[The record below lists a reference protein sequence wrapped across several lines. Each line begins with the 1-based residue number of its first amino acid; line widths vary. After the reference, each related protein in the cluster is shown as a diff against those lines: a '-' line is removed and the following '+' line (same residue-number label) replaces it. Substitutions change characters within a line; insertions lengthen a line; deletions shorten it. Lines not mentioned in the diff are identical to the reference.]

1 MLAASCYLRSL
12 QLAGYFGFRK
22 VDMFELEEEIDR
34 YLSTWQERVPG
45 KLDPVEERVGGL
57 LVSII
62 LSLQFNCHSVTEA
75 TDAIQSRSVVEISI
89 DIRQL

>member
-1 MLAASCYLRSL
+1 M
-12 QLAGYFGFRK
+12 
-22 VDMFELEEEIDR
+22 
-34 YLSTWQERVPG
+34 PG

-75 TDAIQSRSVVEISI
+75 TDAIQSRSVVVEISI

>member
-1 MLAASCYLRSL
+1 
-12 QLAGYFGFRK
+12 
-22 VDMFELEEEIDR
+22 MF
-34 YLSTWQERVPG
+34 QERVPG

-75 TDAIQSRSVVEISI
+75 TDAIQSRSVGETSI

>member
-1 MLAASCYLRSL
+1 M
-12 QLAGYFGFRK
+12 
-22 VDMFELEEEIDR
+22 
-34 YLSTWQERVPG
+34 PG

-89 DIRQL
+89 DIRQF

>member
-1 MLAASCYLRSL
+1 M
-12 QLAGYFGFRK
+12 
-22 VDMFELEEEIDR
+22 
-34 YLSTWQERVPG
+34 PG

-75 TDAIQSRSVVEISI
+75 TDAIQSRSVVETSI
-89 DIRQL
+89 DIRPL

>member
-1 MLAASCYLRSL
+1 MYV
-12 QLAGYFGFRK
+12 AGAGAG
-22 VDMFELEEEIDR
+22 
-34 YLSTWQERVPG
+34 PA
-45 KLDPVEERVGGL
+45 VGGL

-75 TDAIQSRSVVEISI
+75 TDAIQSRSVVETSI